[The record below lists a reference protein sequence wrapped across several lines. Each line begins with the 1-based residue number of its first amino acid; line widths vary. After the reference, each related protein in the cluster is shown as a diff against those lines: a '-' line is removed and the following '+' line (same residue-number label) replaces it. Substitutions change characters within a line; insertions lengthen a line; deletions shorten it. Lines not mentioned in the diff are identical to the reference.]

1 MLDPQFKRYLD
12 ELGREQDRMMA
23 QHDQWT
29 RDREAKGE
37 AQARESD
44 EDDLDEHRAREESAQ
59 APAAE
64 PSGLGFFGDE
74 RDDMLA
80 RAIGYVISELRHE
93 RRAAIAALQ
102 KQWQED
108 LDSRDGK
115 LMHALAR
122 FGFAGERAEQEAYE
136 LIGRVT
142 RLEQQIRELSEARR
156 KDLAREAEII
166 ELPDWRS
173 RGVA

>member
-1 MLDPQFKRYLD
+1 MIDPETRRYLG
-12 ELGREQDRMMA
+12 ELGREQDRLLRE
-23 QHDQWT
+23 HREWT
-29 RDREAKGE
+29 TQREAE
-37 AQARESD
+37 REVLMQKS
-44 EDDLDEHRAREESAQ
+44 EPEGILYRTHEENEP

-64 PSGLGFFGDE
+64 SSGLGLFGDW
-74 RDDMLA
+74 RDESLA
-80 RAIGYVISELRHE
+80 EAIGFVISELRHE
-93 RRAAIAALQ
+93 WRQKIAALQ